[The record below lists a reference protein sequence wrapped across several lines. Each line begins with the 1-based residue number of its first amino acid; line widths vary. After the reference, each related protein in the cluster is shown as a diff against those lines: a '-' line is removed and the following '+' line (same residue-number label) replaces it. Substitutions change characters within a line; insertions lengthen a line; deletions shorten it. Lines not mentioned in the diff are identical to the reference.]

1 MNAREKLRSLNV
13 SQGDYLK
20 SSLEMTFN
28 VLRDKKKVKSSRI
41 CHPIIYLIGI
51 NIIFRNCKHRRSSE
65 NSRIYPL

>member
-28 VLRDKKKVKSSRI
+28 VFERQEENKKQNMS
-41 CHPIIYLIGI
+41 PN
-51 NIIFRNCKHRRSSE
+51 NI
-65 NSRIYPL
+65 PLWHKDHF